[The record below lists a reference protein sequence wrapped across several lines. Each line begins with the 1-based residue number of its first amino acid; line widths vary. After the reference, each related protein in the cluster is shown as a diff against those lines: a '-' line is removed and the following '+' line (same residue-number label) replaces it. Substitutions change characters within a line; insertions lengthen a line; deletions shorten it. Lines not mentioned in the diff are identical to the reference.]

1 MSRHCI
7 RHILRQEV
15 YVIFDNVQTLSLI
28 LQISLYKISI
38 KGKHH
43 LKKTHT
49 HTQSKNP
56 QTNLT
61 KNIIQMKT
69 NVKKEINK
77 YKEHNTNVTK
87 NTKD

>member
-15 YVIFDNVQTLSLI
+15 SVIFDNVQTLSLV

-38 KGKHH
+38 KGKLH

-49 HTQSKNP
+49 HSKNP

-61 KNIIQMKT
+61 KNIIQMRT

-77 YKEHNTNVTK
+77 YKEHNTNETK
-87 NTKD
+87 NIKD